1 MDFFSHHHH
10 HGIVLYLHIGMQRM
24 DSSPGL
30 GGRPQV
36 MPDLLP
42 QQPTGGSPVNMS
54 RMSSTE
60 DPRAGMQEKQKSFMS
75 FGFSAEAA
83 AAASKGMHV
92 SVKLVLANL
101 YFSFSMV
108 NTILFLDNIF
118 H

>member
-1 MDFFSHHHH
+1 MELCY
-10 HGIVLYLHIGMQRM
+10 IPIGMQRM

-92 SVKLVLANL
+92 SVKLVLES

-108 NTILFLDNIF
+108 NIF
-118 H
+118 FGQHFSLKCVCPAF